1 MSALACA
8 SLATCGFPG
17 GPVSL
22 PKHPTAADID
32 AYNKECAERRKT
44 CEASTHRMRRMT
56 SHEAYP
62 SSAGEV
68 CAHCDLVK
76 LVW

>member
-32 AYNKECAERRKT
+32 AYNKECAEGRKT
-44 CEASTHRMRRMT
+44 CKASTHRMD
-56 SHEAYP
+56 A
-62 SSAGEV
+62 
-68 CAHCDLVK
+68 
-76 LVW
+76 